1 MRITDLFETN
11 SSIFLGVTATK
22 KPVVAVKTGGSIT
35 RYRVSNSMMLFM
47 DHCRKSKFDITTFS
61 ITPKG
66 DVRILVSAHGSLEI
80 HQIQNLFVDCPVPF
94 DFQFG
99 SWMDFEAST
108 KSSVSPEN
116 AITFSGKFDSKS
128 FTVTTVDLGV
138 HPMVIESEE
147 EITSFQ

>member
-80 HQIQNLFVDCPVPF
+80 NQIEDLFIGCPVPF

-99 SWMDFEAST
+99 AWMDFEART
-108 KSSVSPEN
+108 KPSVSQEN
-116 AITFSGKFDSKS
+116 TISFQGKFDSKS
-128 FTVTTVDLGV
+128 FTVTTVSLGV
-138 HPMVIESEE
+138 HPMVIETVEE
-147 EITSFQ
+147 LTAYQ